1 MIMNKAYK
9 IVVFDLDG
17 TLVNS
22 LYDLGNS
29 VNKGLIKI
37 GAETHPIE
45 KYKTFV
51 GNGREM
57 LVKRAMGS
65 LYEDKEKRKIVKD
78 TFNTEYALHSNDN
91 TEGYEGCTELL
102 ENLNNAGILTGV
114 LSNKP
119 DEYVPEILKKVYPNH
134 TFTEAWGQK
143 PEYKCKPDKESLHAM
158 LKTHNIQPDECL
170 YVGDSDVDVFT
181 AKNAGVDMVGVEWG
195 FRGKDEL
202 LQAGAKIVVK
212 KAEEIFR
219 IAVGENE

>member
-1 MIMNKAYK
+1 MNKPYK

-37 GAETHPIE
+37 GAEPHPIE

-51 GNGREM
+51 GNGREK
-57 LVKRAMGS
+57 LIERAMGN
-65 LYEDKEKRKIVKD
+65 LYIDEEKRKIVRD

-91 TEGYEGCTELL
+91 TEDYDGCSELL
-102 ENLNNAGILTGV
+102 EDLKNAGILTAV

-119 DEYVPEILKKVYPNH
+119 DEYVPEILKKIYPHH

-143 PEYKCKPDKESLHAM
+143 PEYKCKPHKDSLYAM
-158 LKTHNIQPDECL
+158 LKIHNINPHECL

-181 AKNAGVDMVGVEWG
+181 AQNAGVDMVGVDWG
-195 FRGKDEL
+195 FRGKEEL
-202 LQAGAKIVVK
+202 LRAGAKRVVS
-212 KAEEIFR
+212 KAEEIFK